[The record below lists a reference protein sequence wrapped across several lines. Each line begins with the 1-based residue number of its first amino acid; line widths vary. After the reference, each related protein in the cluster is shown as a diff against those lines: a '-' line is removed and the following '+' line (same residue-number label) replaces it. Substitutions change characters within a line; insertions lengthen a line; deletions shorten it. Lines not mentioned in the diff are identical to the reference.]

1 MKACMNGKSEVVE
14 LLLRNSKN
22 IQEMTSIED
31 SHNMN
36 GFKLAC
42 RWGKY
47 DVVDLLLNNEETK
60 MSLDDIYFGYKLAC
74 TKEGYKVI
82 RHILKIEKYRA
93 HILEKENQRVTKDEF
108 GQTIL
113 KIPSKWMEDDFEIVI
128 TLDENTNPVSIGV
141 KCKPIVPAKPNEI
154 LETIDEEQDE
164 TDNLIPQLRNNTIT
178 SIKTPFGIKLK
189 KIKINRTSSKEIT
202 TFSRPSIQNERIGKE
217 KIISHMPNRH

>member
-1 MKACMNGKSEVVE
+1 
-14 LLLRNSKN
+14 
-22 IQEMTSIED
+22 
-31 SHNMN
+31 
-36 GFKLAC
+36 
-42 RWGKY
+42 
-47 DVVDLLLNNEETK
+47 

-217 KIISHMPNRH
+217 AIISHIPNRH